1 MVGIKASINR
11 DLSKELKAAFP
22 APDVI
27 PAERPLV
34 LDPKITNPH
43 WLAGFTSA
51 EGCFMVK
58 IKASKTIAGYV
69 VHLGFQLTQ
78 HKRDEVL
85 MKS

>member
-11 DLSKELKAAFP
+11 DLSKELKAAF
-22 APDVI
+22 PDVI

-58 IKASKTIAGYV
+58 IKASKTIADYV

>member
-11 DLSKELKAAFP
+11 GLSKELKAAF
-22 APDVI
+22 PDVI

-58 IKASKTIAGYV
+58 IKASKTITGYV